1 MNTITI
7 SDEVKAKLEDIAR
20 HLNISKEEVIETALS
35 IFEDAFKEE
44 KQKDMKFKIA
54 NEHMKKAS
62 NELRSSNMRLA
73 QRAKIIEEAKTDIFE
88 VISRRW
94 GIEI

>member
-1 MNTITI
+1 MGTITI
-7 SDEVKAKLEDIAR
+7 SDGMKTKLEDIAR

-44 KQKDMKFKIA
+44 KQKDTKFEIA
-54 NEHMKKAS
+54 NKIMKKAS
-62 NELRSSNMRLA
+62 EELRSSNTRLA
-73 QRAKIIEEAKTDIFE
+73 QRAKIIEEAKIDVFE
-88 VISRRW
+88 VISHRW

>member
-1 MNTITI
+1 MKT
-7 SDEVKAKLEDIAR
+7 KLEDIAR

-35 IFEDAFKEE
+35 MFEAAFKEG
-44 KQKDMKFKIA
+44 KQKDIKFEIA
-54 NEHMKKAS
+54 SEIMKKAS
-62 NELRSSNMRLA
+62 KGLRSSNTRLA
-73 QRAKIIEEAKTDIFE
+73 QRAKIVEEAKTDIFE

>member
-1 MNTITI
+1 MSTITVREEMKTKI
-7 SDEVKAKLEDIAR
+7 EDIAR

-35 IFEDAFKEE
+35 MFEAAFKEE
-44 KQKDMKFKIA
+44 KQKDIKFKITS
-54 NEHMKKAS
+54 EIMKKAS
-62 NELRSSNMRLA
+62 KELRSSNTRLA

-88 VISRRW
+88 VISHRR

>member
-1 MNTITI
+1 MSTITI
-7 SDEVKAKLEDIAR
+7 SDEMKAKLGGIAR

-44 KQKDMKFKIA
+44 KQKDTKFKIA
-54 NEHMKKAS
+54 TEIMEKAS
-62 NELRSSNMRLA
+62 KELRSSNTRLA
-73 QRAKIIEEAKTDIFE
+73 QRAKIIEEAKTDFFE
-88 VISRRW
+88 VISHRW

>member
-1 MNTITI
+1 MSTITI
-7 SDEVKAKLEDIAR
+7 SGEMKAKLEDIAR

-44 KQKDMKFKIA
+44 KQKDRKFKIA
-54 NEHMKKAS
+54 NEIMEKAS
-62 NELRSSNMRLA
+62 KELRSSNTRLA
-73 QRAKIIEEAKTDIFE
+73 QRAKIIEEAKTNVFE
-88 VISRRW
+88 VISHRW

>member
-1 MNTITI
+1 MSTITI
-7 SDEVKAKLEDIAR
+7 SGEMKAKLEDIAR

-44 KQKDMKFKIA
+44 KQKDRKFKIA
-54 NEHMKKAS
+54 NEIMEKAS
-62 NELRSSNMRLA
+62 KELRSSNTRLA
-73 QRAKIIEEAKTDIFE
+73 QRAKIIEEAKTDVFE
-88 VISRRW
+88 VISHRW

>member
-1 MNTITI
+1 MSAITI
-7 SDEVKAKLEDIAR
+7 SDEMKTKLEDIAR

-54 NEHMKKAS
+54 TEIMEKAS
-62 NELRSSNMRLA
+62 EELRGSNTRLA

>member
-1 MNTITI
+1 MSTITI
-7 SDEVKAKLEDIAR
+7 SDEMKAKLEDIAR

-54 NEHMKKAS
+54 NEIMEKAS
-62 NELRSSNMRLA
+62 KELRSSNTRLA
-73 QRAKIIEEAKTDIFE
+73 QRAKIIEEAKTDVFE
-88 VISRRW
+88 VISHRK